1 VERALAAA
9 QASLQAGAFDAA
21 RGMLTLAETA
31 PLDAF
36 QRARVGLLQ
45 GQVAFAEGLGTDA
58 PPLLLAAARQL
69 EALDLDLARE
79 TYLNACGAAMF
90 AGPAERRSPAGRLP
104 RRPGPAASDG
114 HAEGRRHP
122 AGRGRAAHHRRSPG
136 RGPDA
141 PARRERLLRRRRPRG
156 GLPSLELVRHCGQQR
171 LVDDDGLRSVCA
183 RQIQLARD
191 AGALG
196 GLPMHLLALSTAAAR
211 SGDMPAASS
220 LMAEAEAI
228 AEATGTRFA
237 PYTQLVVLALRG
249 DEADAVALVESTIAR
264 AADLRQSQAP
274 TVAHWA
280 ASVLYNGLG
289 RYEDARRA
297 AAAASSAQ
305 LDMFA
310 GMWSLPE
317 LVEAAARTGAAEL
330 ARDAVVR
337 LEATTRPA
345 GTDFGRGVEARC
357 RALVSERDEAEGFF
371 REAIE
376 RLGRTRLR
384 VDLAR
389 AHLLYGEWL
398 RREGRRRDA
407 REQLRAAHG
416 MLVGMGLAAFG
427 ERARRELV
435 ATGEVVRRR
444 RTESRDELSAQE
456 REIARLAGDG
466 LSNPEIGARLFL
478 SPRTVEWH
486 LRKVFTKLG
495 IRSRQELAGVARD

>member
-1 VERALAAA
+1 
-9 QASLQAGAFDAA
+9 
-21 RGMLTLAETA
+21 MLL
-31 PLDAF
+31 
-36 QRARVGLLQ
+36 R
-45 GQVAFAEGLGTDA
+45 
-58 PPLLLAAARQL
+58 
-69 EALDLDLARE
+69 
-79 TYLNACGAAMF
+79 
-90 AGPAERRSPAGRLP
+90 
-104 RRPGPAASDG
+104 AASAFSGDG
-114 HAEGRRHP
+114 VPVEDCLRWSWFAT
-122 AGRGRAAHHRRSPG
+122 AASN
-136 RGPDA
+136 A
-141 PARRERLLRRRRPRG
+141 LW
-156 GLPSLELVRHCGQQR
+156 
-171 LVDDDGLRSVCA
+171 DDDGLRSVCA
-183 RQIQLARD
+183 RQIQVARD

-249 DEADAVALVESTIAR
+249 DEADAVALVESTIAQ
-264 AADLRQSQAP
+264 AADLRQSQAA